1 VFRAEVKGQ
10 ALVFDTAGV
19 IGGNEVFKD
28 RQTGSRWQQSSLQAI
43 SGRLKGEPLR
53 LFPFLLTNWREWR
66 KLHPDTLVLKPLPG
80 YAERMPEMNAVI
92 NQGLSGKG
100 EAPAGLLRRDDRLRP
115 KAMVLGLDVDGANKA
130 YPLPALRQARVI
142 NDQLGK
148 RPVLIVHQP
157 DSDTTTAFVAS
168 AKGRSLTFHA
178 VDEHVNELIDQE
190 TQSRWNPY
198 GLCLSGALRGTQLEM
213 LILEP
218 EFWFAWSEF
227 HSNSAIY
234 QAAAGGAGR

>member
-80 YAERMPEMNAVI
+80 YAERIPEMNAVI

-178 VDEHVNELIDQE
+178 VDEHVNELIDQ
-190 TQSRWNPY
+190 
-198 GLCLSGALRGTQLEM
+198 
-213 LILEP
+213 
-218 EFWFAWSEF
+218 
-227 HSNSAIY
+227 
-234 QAAAGGAGR
+234 